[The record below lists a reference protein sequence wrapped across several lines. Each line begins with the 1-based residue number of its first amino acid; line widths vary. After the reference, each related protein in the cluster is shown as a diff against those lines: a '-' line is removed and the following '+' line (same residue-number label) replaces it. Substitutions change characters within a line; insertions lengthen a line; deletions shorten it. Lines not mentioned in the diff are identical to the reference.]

1 MELSLFN
8 LSINDLYLL
17 IFGLFLLWNN
27 LEALFEFKKIRK
39 DLQTIETGDIIQL
52 SKWRLFMLRI
62 VGLFVFKWLIY
73 LIAIAVTGSLFVII
87 VAVILG
93 GLRLYISYSRLEE
106 IKKSQRL
113 DFIVLA
119 GELLFVT
126 VFMGYYFGVTV
137 S

>member
-39 DLQTIETGDIIQL
+39 GLQAIETGDIIQL

>member
-1 MELSLFN
+1 MSLFN

>member
-1 MELSLFN
+1 LSLFN

>member
-1 MELSLFN
+1 MSLFN

-39 DLQTIETGDIIQL
+39 GLQTIEVRDIIQL

-62 VGLFVFKWLIY
+62 VGVFIFKWLIY
-73 LIAIAVTGSLFVII
+73 LIAIAITENLFVII
-87 VAVILG
+87 VSIILG
-93 GLRLYISYSRLEE
+93 GLRLYISYFSLEKIQESR
-106 IKKSQRL
+106 RL
-113 DFIVLA
+113 DFIVLM
-119 GELLFVT
+119 GELLFVI
-126 VFMGYYFGVTV
+126 VFMGYYFGFNV